1 MSPTIRNWVL
11 ALAVLFS
18 AVAPGTALAA
28 VEIVEWKDV
37 AAVTSSG
44 KPASAEDIKKA
55 FMVGGAHR
63 GWVFSDS
70 GPGKMTGKLVVR
82 THTLVMDL
90 KYEAGKYTLSYLDSV
105 NLDYKDDAGK
115 KTIHKAYVNWNTNL
129 MNDARAELLR
139 L

>member
-1 MSPTIRNWVL
+1 MSLAIRNWVL
-11 ALAVLFS
+11 ALAVLL
-18 AVAPGTALAA
+18 AAAAPRTALAD
-28 VEIVEWKDV
+28 VDVVEWKDV
-37 AAVTSSG
+37 AAITSSG

-55 FMVGGAHR
+55 FMVGGARR

-70 GPGKMTGKLVVR
+70 GPGRMTGKLVVR

-90 KYEAGKYTLSYLDSV
+90 AYEPGKYTLRYLDSI

>member
-28 VEIVEWKDV
+28 VELVEWKDV